1 MDEIYKKVID
11 KISSEFGAFFQ
22 NIPKIL
28 GDSSVFFKNIEDT
41 DDAFVKASFF
51 ALAVSALLVFIA
63 IPSYRINNV
72 SLDSTFFILAI
83 VITWILFVIYGVQ
96 LWVVSRLL
104 LGKGSLLKSISAFFY
119 ANAITVF
126 GKLAEIPSRV
136 ERDKELLKCGL
147 TSSSTAE
154 NMTLAINSNKY
165 AVASELYVFVFY
177 ILFFILI
184 VNFIKVIHEVGTI
197 RAVISGALGLGTIS
211 ITVIWLQR
219 PVAQVLLCAFKSP
232 VS

>member
-1 MDEIYKKVID
+1 MDKIDKKIIE

-22 NIPKIL
+22 NVPKIL

-51 ALAVSALLVFIA
+51 ALVVSALMVFIA
-63 IPSYRINNV
+63 IPSYRVNNV

-83 VITWILFVIYGVQ
+83 VITWILLVMCGVQ

-119 ANAITVF
+119 ANAIMVF
-126 GKLAEIPSRV
+126 GKVAEIPSRV

-147 TSSSTAE
+147 ISSTAD
-154 NMTLAINSNKY
+154 NMTLAINSNEY
-165 AVASELYVFVFY
+165 AFASELYVSGFY
-177 ILFFILI
+177 ILYFILI
-184 VNFIKVIHEVGTI
+184 VNLIKSIHEVGTI
-197 RAVISGALGLGTIS
+197 RAVISGVIGLCS
-211 ITVIWLQR
+211 IYITLIWLQR
-219 PVAQVLLCAFKSP
+219 PVVQVLLCAFKSP
-232 VS
+232 LS